1 MSTQAQVTANQA
13 NAQHSTGPTSPEGKA
28 TSCQNNL
35 RHGFTGGFSLLE
47 WEDREEFEDLQARL
61 TEEHAPSTITEHL
74 LTEKMAQSWWL
85 RMRALM
91 LQNTCFNNEAECDR
105 EKQLALYLRYQT
117 THDRAFHKALSE
129 LLKLRAEKRKQEIG
143 FESQQQKVA
152 VAAHREANEN
162 RKQERHKWNVLLAQ
176 AKLDNQEL
184 QNLAL
189 DGSADRV
196 SAGIQRIIAAEKA
209 A

>member
-1 MSTQAQVTANQA
+1 MSTEAQCTANQA
-13 NAQHSTGPTSPEGKA
+13 NAKHSTGPTSPQGKA
-28 TSCQNNL
+28 VSCQNNL
-35 RHGFTGGFSLLE
+35 RHGFTGSFTLLS
-47 WEDREEFEDLQARL
+47 WEDPKEFEDLQAQL
-61 TEEHAPSTITEHL
+61 TLEHAPSTITEHL

-129 LLKLRAEKRKQEIG
+129 LLKLRTEKRKQEIG
-143 FESQQQKVA
+143 FVSQQQKEA
-152 VAAHREANEN
+152 AAAHRQSNEN
-162 RKQERHKWNVLLAQ
+162 RKQERHKWHVLLAQ

-196 SAGIQRIIAAEKA
+196 EAGIQRIRAAEKA